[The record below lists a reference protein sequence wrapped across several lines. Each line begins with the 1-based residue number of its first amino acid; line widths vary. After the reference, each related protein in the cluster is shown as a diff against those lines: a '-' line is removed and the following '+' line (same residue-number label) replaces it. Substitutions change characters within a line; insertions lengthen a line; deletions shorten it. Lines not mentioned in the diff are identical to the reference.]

1 MYISGHPAD
10 PYKTALKLMH
20 IPDALHVQ
28 SNLKEGVYSKNQVIS
43 FFGAMDDITVKYT
56 SMGKKMG
63 FLTLQDTSGSVEC
76 TLFPETYA
84 KYEKKLV
91 YGNVLY
97 VVGKVSSKNSYGYSV
112 IADSIFDENEFDNI
126 LSSKRLCIKVKSSQ
140 KDIIRSTAE
149 IIRQYSGE
157 NEVCFYLTD
166 LKKYLRL
173 KDFNKISIKDDVLD
187 KLCEILNVNDIGLI
201 N

>member
-1 MYISGHPAD
+1 M
-10 PYKTALKLMH
+10 
-20 IPDALHVQ
+20 
-28 SNLKEGVYSKNQVIS
+28 
-43 FFGAMDDITVKYT
+43 
-56 SMGKKMG
+56 
-63 FLTLQDTSGSVEC
+63 
-76 TLFPETYA
+76 
-84 KYEKKLV
+84 

-97 VVGKVSSKNSYGYSV
+97 VGGTVSSKNSYGYSV

>member
-1 MYISGHPAD
+1 MY
-10 PYKTALKLMH
+10 
-20 IPDALHVQ
+20 
-28 SNLKEGVYSKNQVIS
+28 
-43 FFGAMDDITVKYT
+43 
-56 SMGKKMG
+56 
-63 FLTLQDTSGSVEC
+63 
-76 TLFPETYA
+76 
-84 KYEKKLV
+84 
-91 YGNVLY
+91 
-97 VVGKVSSKNSYGYSV
+97 
-112 IADSIFDENEFDNI
+112 
-126 LSSKRLCIKVKSSQ
+126 KRQ
-140 KDIIRSTAE
+140 IIRSTAE

>member
-1 MYISGHPAD
+1 MKPYIN
-10 PYKTALKLMH
+10 TFTLL
-20 IPDALHVQ
+20 L
-28 SNLKEGVYSKNQVIS
+28 
-43 FFGAMDDITVKYT
+43 IT
-56 SMGKKMG
+56 
-63 FLTLQDTSGSVEC
+63 
-76 TLFPETYA
+76 FP
-84 KYEKKLV
+84 V
-91 YGNVLY
+91 
-97 VVGKVSSKNSYGYSV
+97 
-112 IADSIFDENEFDNI
+112 
-126 LSSKRLCIKVKSSQ
+126 
-140 KDIIRSTAE
+140 IRSSALGAYDYIAKNVFPTAE